1 MKFIL
6 LILCLIKISMINCKI
21 IEDDEVVR
29 YIKSEGYA
37 GEVHEVSTEDGY
49 ILHLHR
55 VRAKYSSI
63 PPKSPVLLV
72 HGAIVNSLY
81 FLNSGKNISIA
92 FYLADNGYD
101 VWLGSVRGSKYST
114 AHKWLSTESNDYWKF
129 SFHEMG
135 VYDLPSM
142 IDYMLSASGD
152 FLK

>member
-6 LILCLIKISMINCKI
+6 LILFLKKISMINCKI

-29 YIKSEGYA
+29 YIKSERYA
-37 GEVHEVSTEDGY
+37 GEVHEITTEDGY

-63 PPKSPVLLV
+63 HPKSPVLLV

-135 VYDLPSM
+135 VYDLPPM